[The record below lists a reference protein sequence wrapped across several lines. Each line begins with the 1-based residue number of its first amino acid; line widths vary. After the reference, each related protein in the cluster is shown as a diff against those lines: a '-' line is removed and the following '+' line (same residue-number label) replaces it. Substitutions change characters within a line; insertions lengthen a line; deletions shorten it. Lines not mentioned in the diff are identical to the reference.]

1 MEQQILNGRK
11 YFVLRR
17 TDETQV
23 ETVALGMLEQNEI
36 KYLLPFRMV
45 RHDREE
51 YFRYDAQPGT
61 LLEEWLKEV
70 HSKKEILE
78 LLDSMIDAQDELAD
92 YFLEADH
99 LCTDSE
105 YILVSGNQCRMA
117 YIPVA
122 DYEEG
127 NILHAVQYIL
137 NGVNY
142 ALDEDYTYIFDL
154 MNAFSRGDINS
165 CDELKKWIRILEKGE
180 KPQPPADRVGNM
192 RMQDEYDMAPVL
204 SESPEK
210 ADEDDKNNKK
220 RILFGLKKKEEKKVT
235 PEPVAAENITAEK
248 LSPPQF
254 EKHYNELEDT
264 GSTVFL
270 QEAKQGYLV
279 WKSRGKEY
287 VIENESYVIGSSMQS
302 ADIYIDSNSTVSR
315 KHARISR
322 SADAYYLEDLGSM
335 NGTYVNGEKL
345 REGEKRLLGDHMR
358 IKLANEE
365 FGFEMRRR

>member
-11 YFVLRR
+11 YFVLER

-51 YFRYDAQPGT
+51 YFRYDAQQGIS
-61 LLEEWLKEV
+61 LEQWLKEV
-70 HSKKEILE
+70 HNKQEVLE
-78 LLDSMIDAQDELAD
+78 LLDSMIAAQDELSG

-105 YILVSGNQCRMA
+105 YILVSGNQCLMA

-127 NILHAVQYIL
+127 NILQAVQSIL
-137 NGVNY
+137 DGVNY

-154 MNAFSRGDINS
+154 MNAFSRGDIKE
-165 CDELKKWIRILEKGE
+165 CEELRKWIRILEKGE
-180 KPQPPADRVGNM
+180 KPQPSADKSEG
-192 RMQDEYDMAPVL
+192 MQMQAAYDTTPIS
-204 SESPEK
+204 SESAEKPEVG
-210 ADEDDKNNKK
+210 DKNNKK
-220 RILFGLKKKEEKKVT
+220 RILFGLKKKEEKQET
-235 PEPVAAENITAEK
+235 SEPVAAVNITEEK
-248 LSPPQF
+248 VSVPQF

-264 GSTVFL
+264 GSTVFIQAA
-270 QEAKQGYLV
+270 QEGYLV
-279 WKSRGKEY
+279 WKNRDREY
-287 VIENESYVIGSSMQS
+287 AIENESYVIGSSMQS

-322 SADAYYLEDLGSM
+322 AAGIFYLEDLGSM

-345 REGEKRLLGDHMR
+345 REGEKRMLGDHMR
-358 IKLANEE
+358 IKFANEE
-365 FGFEMRRR
+365 FSFEMRRK